1 MPKIV
6 IVKTSCRIIVEP
18 HEKYAGCSKGLNAE
32 RFFVGLD
39 QRMPALR
46 SGCISSH
53 HLRDA

>member
-32 RFFVGLD
+32 RFFVDLD